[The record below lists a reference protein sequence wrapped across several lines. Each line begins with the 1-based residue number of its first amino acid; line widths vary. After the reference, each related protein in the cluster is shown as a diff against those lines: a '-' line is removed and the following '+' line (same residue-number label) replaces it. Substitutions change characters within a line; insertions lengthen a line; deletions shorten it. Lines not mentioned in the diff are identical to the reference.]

1 MLAGVRLQRNRT
13 RGVARDGGRTATR
26 IQLGVGADAWEASL
40 AGRIDKKDREA
51 RSPPADIVTDMLD
64 VAMTACSNCSVVVQ
78 PADRF
83 CNACGAPIGRAA
95 TPAAPPR
102 YAPAAPAYAP
112 QPPGPAA
119 AYMAPLQTGAR
130 CQLGHEIVAG
140 TSYCGLGH
148 PIALDQMQFANEASG
163 GGFAVPTPH
172 SYAGPQ
178 PGPAYVSRPGE
189 PAAPAQRAPADS
201 GEPQRGYPPRALSP
215 GPRAGYVS
223 QPLPAP
229 AYEKPVPQVGPRDP
243 SSVDVAPP
251 KVLRGFLVAYGRN
264 PNGDFWPLT
273 GGRHTIGRH
282 GSQDGIE
289 IPIQDPTVSSRHAIL
304 VVDPANGSIVVED
317 AGSTN
322 GTFVNDE
329 PIGRAGWRELRD
341 GDRLR
346 VGGFTTVVKVIGPI

>member
-1 MLAGVRLQRNRT
+1 M
-13 RGVARDGGRTATR
+13 
-26 IQLGVGADAWEASL
+26 EASP
-40 AGRIDKKDREA
+40 AVRIDETGREA
-51 RSPPADIVTDMLD
+51 RSAPADIVTDMLD
-64 VAMTACSNCSVVVQ
+64 AAMAACSNCGVAVQ
-78 PADRF
+78 PGDRF
-83 CNACGAPIGRAA
+83 CNACGAPIGRVG

-102 YAPAAPAYAP
+102 PAPAAPAYAP
-112 QPPGPAA
+112 QAPGPAP
-119 AYMAPLQTGAR
+119 AYMAPPQTGAR

-148 PIALDQMQFANEASG
+148 PIALDQMQFANEASAG
-163 GGFAVPTPH
+163 AFAMPTPH
-172 SYAGPQ
+172 SYAAPQ
-178 PGPAYVSRPGE
+178 PGPGYVSRPAQ
-189 PAAPAQRAPADS
+189 PAAPLQRAPAPS
-201 GEPQRGYPPRALSP
+201 GEPQKGYPPRALSP
-215 GPRAGYVS
+215 APRAGYVS

-229 AYEKPVPQVGPRDP
+229 AYERPLPQGGPRDAY
-243 SSVDVAPP
+243 SADVAPP

-273 GGRHTIGRH
+273 GGRHTIGRL

-289 IPIQDPTVSSRHAIL
+289 IPIQDPTVSSRHATLI
-304 VVDPANGSIVVED
+304 VDPANGSIVVED

>member
-1 MLAGVRLQRNRT
+1 
-13 RGVARDGGRTATR
+13 
-26 IQLGVGADAWEASL
+26 
-40 AGRIDKKDREA
+40 
-51 RSPPADIVTDMLD
+51 
-64 VAMTACSNCSVVVQ
+64 MTACSNCSVVVQ
-78 PADRF
+78 PGDRF
-83 CNACGAPIGRAA
+83 CNACGTPIGRAA

-112 QPPGPAA
+112 QQPGPAA
-119 AYMAPLQTGAR
+119 AYMAPPQTGAR

-140 TSYCGLGH
+140 TSYCRLGH

-163 GGFAVPTPH
+163 GGFATPTPH
-172 SYAGPQ
+172 PYAAPQ
-178 PGPAYVSRPGE
+178 PGPAYVSRPGQ
-189 PAAPAQRAPADS
+189 PAQ
-201 GEPQRGYPPRALSP
+201 PPRVP
-215 GPRAGYVS
+215 AGYVS

-229 AYEKPVPQVGPRDP
+229 AYERPLPQVGTRDP
-243 SSVDVAPP
+243 YSVDVAPP

-273 GGRHTIGRH
+273 GGRHTIGRL
-282 GSQDGIE
+282 GSSDGIE
-289 IPIQDPTVSSRHAIL
+289 IPIQDPTVSSRHATL